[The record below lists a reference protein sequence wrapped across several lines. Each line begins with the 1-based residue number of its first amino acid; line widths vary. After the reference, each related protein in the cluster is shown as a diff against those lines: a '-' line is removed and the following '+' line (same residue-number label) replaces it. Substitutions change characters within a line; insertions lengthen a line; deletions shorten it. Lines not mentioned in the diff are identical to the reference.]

1 MKRRPMVI
9 AGLALAALTAL
20 GGAAA
25 YAAGPSPAPAGTEK
39 AQAAATEKVE
49 VRDGKIYRNGEQVGT
64 VSKGADHVVVSNK
77 NGKVTVGEGK
87 GIERGHIT
95 KNCPAPDADGRSVE
109 TTEVKDGK
117 IYRNGKEA
125 GRVTGDGTA
134 PLTVANVDGKI
145 QVNKDDNPPA
155 GAHTT
160 RRAGDGKGKDDGP
173 VVSCVKG
180 R

>member
-9 AGLALAALTAL
+9 AGLALAVLTVL

-25 YAAGPSPAPAGTEK
+25 HAAGRSRTPKTTEQAPGHGLSS
-39 AQAAATEKVE
+39 
-49 VRDGKIYRNGEQVGT
+49 RDGTVYRNGERAGT
-64 VSKGADHVVVSNK
+64 VPADARRVAVTDRD
-77 NGKVTVGEGK
+77 GKTPRRGTGE
-87 GIERGHIT
+87 E
-95 KNCPAPDADGRSVE
+95 CPAPGAGGRAVE